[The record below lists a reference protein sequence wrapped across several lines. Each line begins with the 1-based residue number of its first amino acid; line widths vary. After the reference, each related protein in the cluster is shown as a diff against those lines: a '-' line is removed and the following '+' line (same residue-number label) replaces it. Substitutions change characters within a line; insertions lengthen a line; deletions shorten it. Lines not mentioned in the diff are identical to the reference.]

1 MNDLTPEMQS
11 RLDEWR
17 KHTLDGKS
25 AEKVRGKSPG
35 NRAPI
40 QRDYGDDIRDYEKKE
55 AASWA
60 LEVQNNPIY
69 RGYYDRYR

>member
-1 MNDLTPEMQS
+1 MNDLSPEMQS

-17 KHTLDGKS
+17 KNTQSVSS

-35 NRAPI
+35 NRVPI

-55 AASWA
+55 AAAWA
-60 LEVQNNPIY
+60 LEVQNNTMY